1 MDMLESSRRSLPPW
15 GNRPLTPPCV
25 PFGIRRFPGNVPRV
39 VLVSL
44 SSVVRLSTS
53 APTVPCVPR
62 YWRLGSHRDD
72 GVVRFSQCST
82 YGNQQLLTPARGR
95 SFPSRVLWTLLT
107 SHRPRACRHAP
118 LSPSQLNAHVQT
130 TRPPR
135 IGTTTFIPSTRHIF
149 VPRPMLYRASLC
161 LARPSSASRLVCDF
175 YSTGGYLRPAFS
187 DSTSR
192 WTPLLF
198 ANSSYCQ
205 VCSGLSPPR
214 CVHAEHTEKS

>member
-15 GNRPLTPPCV
+15 GSRPLTPPCV
-25 PFGIRRFPGNVPRV
+25 PFGIRRFPGNAPRV

-82 YGNQQLLTPARGR
+82 YGNQQLLAPARGR
-95 SFPSRVLWTLLT
+95 SFPSRVLWPLPT

-130 TRPPR
+130 TRPSR

-175 YSTGGYLRPAFS
+175 YSTGGVFAPGFFRFHLTVDTLALR
-187 DSTSR
+187 
-192 WTPLLF
+192 
-198 ANSSYCQ
+198 
-205 VCSGLSPPR
+205 
-214 CVHAEHTEKS
+214 